1 MPFAKRQPGQ
11 ASQRAAVLYGQS
23 NLFERIRRGT
33 STSIPPTASMSSSN
47 RSKSTNATW
56 LTSSPVSSF
65 TVRSASAGPPIWFA
79 ALIFAV
85 PTSGISTWRSR
96 GIERNARRPFP
107 GSVRS
112 SMIESERLAPSRPAR
127 LPPSL
132 PSTRIVVGVESSI
145 PSVFV
150 SWRRTPAGTR
160 SFAASTPFE
169 TER

>member
-1 MPFAKRQPGQ
+1 M
-11 ASQRAAVLYGQS
+11 
-23 NLFERIRRGT
+23 
-33 STSIPPTASMSSSN
+33 
-47 RSKSTNATW
+47 
-56 LTSSPVSSF
+56 
-65 TVRSASAGPPIWFA
+65 
-79 ALIFAV
+79 
-85 PTSGISTWRSR
+85 
-96 GIERNARRPFP
+96 ERNARRPFP

-112 SMIESERLAPSRPAR
+112 RMIESERLAPSRPAR

-160 SFAASTPFE
+160 PFAASTPFA